1 MKIPIIKL
9 GEVNKIH
16 YISDLRY
23 CLPFAKISSFVEFD
37 IKDIFTDEWV
47 DCCSLK
53 NLFAGG
59 MYEISEGAYREIISE
74 MDKVIEKHYQ
84 YERGCENVK

>member
-1 MKIPIIKL
+1 MKIPIIKI
-9 GEVNKIH
+9 GEVNRIC
-16 YISDLRY
+16 YISEFKY
-23 CLPFAKISSFVEFD
+23 CLPFAKISSFVEFE

-53 NLFAGG
+53 DLFAGG

-74 MDKVIEKHYQ
+74 MDKVIEKYFK
-84 YERGCENVK
+84 ERGNDNVK